1 MIITIEVKSLAT
13 AQEIR
18 NLIANRADDV
28 RLTAESDKDSLDH
41 PERLR
46 LSPER
51 KAIYLMLVEERYPE
65 EFAHAYELWQIGKS
79 IDEQIT
85 KLLELETA
93 ARLLAAAGEYPELD
107 DISVRG
113 EIDYYSEKWN
123 IPTGGE
129 NDD

>member
-1 MIITIEVKSLAT
+1 MTITIEVKDLAT

-18 NLIANRADDV
+18 NLIANKADDV

-51 KAIYLMLVEERYPE
+51 KALYMKLVAERYPG
-65 EFAHAYELWQIGKS
+65 EFAHADELWRIGKS

-85 KLLELETA
+85 KYQEGKQA
-93 ARLLAAAGEYPELD
+93 
-107 DISVRG
+107 
-113 EIDYYSEKWN
+113 
-123 IPTGGE
+123 
-129 NDD
+129 

>member
-1 MIITIEVKSLAT
+1 MTITIEVKSLAT

-18 NLIANRADDV
+18 NLIANKADDV

-51 KAIYLMLVEERYPE
+51 KAHYMKLVEERYPG
-65 EFAHAYELWQIGKS
+65 EFAHADELWQIGKS

-85 KLLELETA
+85 KYQEGKQA
-93 ARLLAAAGEYPELD
+93 
-107 DISVRG
+107 
-113 EIDYYSEKWN
+113 
-123 IPTGGE
+123 
-129 NDD
+129 